1 MSISSKQKRS
11 NRIRYKLKK
20 NNKGLPRL
28 SVFKSSKCLYVQII
42 DDNQGKTICSAS
54 SVKSAKQKNA
64 CNIENAKIL
73 GAEIAKVAKEKG
85 ITNICL
91 DRGPNIYHGIIKN
104 IADEARSNG
113 LSF

>member
-1 MSISSKQKRS
+1 MYISSKLKRS

-42 DDNQGKTICSAS
+42 DDNIGKTLCSTS
-54 SVKSAKQKNA
+54 SIKSAKQRNA
-64 CNIENAKIL
+64 CNIKNAKVL
-73 GAEIAKVAKEKG
+73 GAEIAKAAKEKG
-85 ITNICL
+85 ITNIYL
-91 DRGPNIYHGIIKN
+91 DRGPNMYHGIIKN

-113 LSF
+113 LIF

>member
-1 MSISSKQKRS
+1 MPISIKQKRS

-73 GAEIAKVAKEKG
+73 GAEIAKAAKEKG
-85 ITNICL
+85 IT
-91 DRGPNIYHGIIKN
+91 NIYHGIIKN